1 MPLVPGGALP
11 SARAPCSPVLRA
23 PSAVSRRLYPRHVA
37 QRAAANLVPFERLG
51 DDLEAPAASPIALAP
66 VELPRAPRPGWP
78 TLAALA
84 VASGLAAI
92 GLGAWA
98 VLDQARSPEAAISD
112 DAVAVLAD
120 SAAERYP
127 LRRSEGR
134 ITLVVTPAGD
144 AALALDG
151 LGVAPPGRTY
161 KAWLLPAGSATPV
174 PDTAFD
180 ASQAAVT
187 LGRRVSSGDRV
198 GVTLEDSPAVRRPS
212 RALRLLA
219 SRP

>member
-1 MPLVPGGALP
+1 M
-11 SARAPCSPVLRA
+11 
-23 PSAVSRRLYPRHVA
+23 A
-37 QRAAANLVPFERLG
+37 QRAAANVVPFERPG
-51 DDLEAPAASPIALAP
+51 DVLEAPAPSPIALAP
-66 VELPRAPRPGWP
+66 IELPRAPRPGWP

-98 VLDQARSPEAAISD
+98 VLDQARSPEASISD
-112 DAVAVLAD
+112 AAVAVLAD

-127 LRRSEGR
+127 LRGSVGR

-161 KAWLLPAGSATPV
+161 RAWLLPAGSATPV
-174 PDTAFD
+174 PDAAFD

-187 LGRRVSSGDRV
+187 LDRRVSSGDRV
-198 GVTLEDSPAVRRPS
+198 GVTLENSAAARRPS

-219 SRP
+219 LRP